1 MRTRLTEALDIKAP
15 ILLAPMGSASGGLLA
30 SAVSA
35 SGGLGLIGGGYGD
48 ASYLEKEFAVATE
61 NVGCGFI
68 TWALHQNIRALDIA
82 LEFKPV
88 AVMLSFGDPSPFA
101 ERIKKAGAKLI
112 CQVQSLRDVRDAI
125 GAGADIVVAQNSEA
139 GGHGLSSRGTFSF
152 VPEVVDLVYKTA
164 PETPVAAAGGVVDG
178 RGLAAAL
185 MLGADGVLIGTRFWT
200 SQEAGA
206 SEGAKKRALQAT
218 GDQVVRT
225 SVYDIVK
232 QRNWPS
238 SFTGSYIQNSFIDR
252 WAGSEDL
259 LSASLQKEAASLDS
273 ALGEQNYDLL
283 GIPVGQGI
291 GLLHDISPAR
301 KILDEI
307 VSSASDIIA
316 AYYNNIASAGH

>member
-1 MRTRLTEALDIKAP
+1 
-15 ILLAPMGSASGGLLA
+15 MGSVSGGLLA

-48 ASYLEKEFAVATE
+48 VSFLEKELAVATE
-61 NVGCGFI
+61 SVGCGFI

-112 CQVQSLRDVRDAI
+112 CQVQSLQDVRDAI
-125 GAGADIVVAQNSEA
+125 GAGADVIVAQSSEA

-152 VPEVVDLVYKTA
+152 VPEVADLVYKMA
-164 PETPVAAAGGVVDG
+164 PETPVVAAGGVVDG

-185 MLGADGVLIGTRFWT
+185 VLGADGVLVGTRFWA
-200 SQEAGA
+200 SQEAGV
-206 SEGAKKRALQAT
+206 SESAQKRALQAT
-218 GDQVVRT
+218 GDHVVRT
-225 SVYDIVK
+225 FVYDIVK
-232 QRNWPS
+232 QRKWPNG
-238 SFTGSYIQNSFIDR
+238 FTGSYIQNSFIDR
-252 WAGSEDL
+252 WMGSEDL
-259 LSASLQKEAASLDS
+259 LSASSQREAASL
-273 ALGEQNYDLL
+273 ALALSEQNYDLL

-291 GLLHDISPAR
+291 GLLRDISPAR

-316 AYYNNIASAGH
+316 AHYKSIASTGH